1 MLTPIKLILSSTL
14 GPKLAAIRGS
24 KYGNQGLF
32 SEDELTHL
40 NLPHGIKSTL
50 ASILN
55 HSISAGTW
63 STYKTVGNM
72 LKICEE
78 DTMENM
84 NFPMCSRQVII
95 FIHWLF
101 EKRKVTSN
109 TANTYLSGLRY
120 LHIVKGSEL
129 PILRPPIVEQLLKG
143 KHNWDAI
150 KRRQTDHP
158 KRAPI
163 TLNVM
168 KLIKIQIKALE
179 TNNEDKAL
187 IWATCTIAFAGCLRI
202 HEILSKKQREY
213 DPDITLLG
221 EDVVL
226 NHTKY
231 KNEPIRILQ
240 IKIKSPKED
249 RIGVGKIIDI
259 YESSGPICPIRAF
272 LRWEKL
278 QTTRENKSPIFKL
291 SDGTCLT
298 GRKLNQLLKQ
308 FLEPHL
314 DYKKGKF
321 SSHSFRAGMATLMGT
336 LGFGDEDIM
345 AMGRW
350 SSEAYLNYLKLPR
363 TRRIEMARKIGD
375 AMR

>member
-1 MLTPIKLILSSTL
+1 
-14 GPKLAAIRGS
+14 
-24 KYGNQGLF
+24 
-32 SEDELTHL
+32 
-40 NLPHGIKSTL
+40 
-50 ASILN
+50 
-55 HSISAGTW
+55 
-63 STYKTVGNM
+63 M
-72 LKICEE
+72 LKTCEE

-101 EKRKVTSN
+101 EKRKVTSKR
-109 TANTYLSGLRY
+109 ANTYLSGLRY

-143 KHNWDAI
+143 KHNWDTI

-168 KLIKIQIKALE
+168 KLLKIQIKAWE
-179 TNNEDKAL
+179 ANNEDKAL
-187 IWATCTIAFAGCLRI
+187 VWSICTTAFTGCLRI
-202 HEILSKKQREY
+202 HEILAKKQREY

-226 NHTKY
+226 KHTRY

-259 YESSGPICPIRAF
+259 YESSGPICPIKAF
-272 LRWEKL
+272 LRWGKL
-278 QTTRENKSPIFKL
+278 QTNHENKSPIFKL
-291 SDGTCLT
+291 SDGTC
-298 GRKLNQLLKQ
+298 
-308 FLEPHL
+308 HL
-314 DYKKGKF
+314 G
-321 SSHSFRAGMATLMGT
+321 H
-336 LGFGDEDIM
+336 
-345 AMGRW
+345 
-350 SSEAYLNYLKLPR
+350 
-363 TRRIEMARKIGD
+363 
-375 AMR
+375 